1 MARDRGP
8 FRTGERV
15 LVPHTD
21 KYYEAKILKSEKRND
36 GVWYYLI
43 HYSGWNKKWDEWV
56 EAEGLTKYKKELA
69 KVEFTKEGEG
79 GTREFGG
86 KAEAAE
92 GNGRSRAEGGRKT
105 DKGHKQ
111 GAIVSSKVRVHLSAA
126 LKQKLLD
133 DWERIQSGSIAPLPR
148 RPNVNDIMLQFVDA
162 CKSNKDLVEPEEEVA
177 NGLRIYFDKAL
188 RHMLLYAQEMEQA
201 DKALSDGT
209 TPSSIYGAEH
219 LLRLFLKLP
228 DLLPASQMSADDQ
241 LQLEMRLA
249 NFLKFL
255 QKNEGLFFL
264 SLGQPDQNAT
274 S

>member
-21 KYYEAKILKSEKRND
+21 KYYEAK
-36 GVWYYLI
+36 
-43 HYSGWNKKWDEWV
+43 GWNKKWDEWV
-56 EAEGLTKYKKELA
+56 EATGLTKYKKELA

-92 GNGRSRAEGGRKT
+92 GNGKSRAEAGRKSE
-105 DKGHKQ
+105 KGQKQ
-111 GAIVSSKVRVHLSAA
+111 TVSSMVRVQLPTA
-126 LKQKLLD
+126 LKQKLIE
-133 DWERIQSGSIAPLPR
+133 DWDRMQSGSVASLPR
-148 RPNVNDIMLQFVDA
+148 RPSVNDILLQFVDA

-188 RHMLLYAQEMEQA
+188 RHMLLYPQEMEQA
-201 DKALSDGT
+201 VKALSDGT
-209 TPSSIYGAEH
+209 TPSSLYGAEH

-228 DLLPASQMSADDQ
+228 DLLPANQMSADDQ
-241 LQLEMRLA
+241 LQLEMRLSS
-249 NFLKFL
+249 FLKFL
-255 QKNEGLFFL
+255 LKNEGLYFL
-264 SLGQPDQNAT
+264 SPGLPDQNAT